1 MIKEEYKN
9 GCRLKEQVKYNID
22 YDDCQILN
30 LTCAN
35 YIYDLVQESSKYETK
50 LEDIKKMLYMIEK
63 LLGHEVQYD
72 IPEYH
77 GDNKKCYF
85 GVVSDNFVINED
97 NIKQLDYVL
106 QDTKEYIKSSNN
118 QYSNVVS
125 FLFTED
131 SKSKRGFYLSTNK
144 DSEINK
150 ENPLIVTL
158 FFTPLYHLTQILD
171 GDKNW
176 EINNSGYT
184 KDVISINNYPF
195 SYLENNNIVNNYRET
210 LDKNIGNTSNRPI
223 RASKGFQYFDTTINK
238 PIFWDGT
245 KWIDATGA
253 TV

>member
-50 LEDIKKMLYMIEK
+50 LEDVKKMLYMIEK

-106 QDTKEYIKSSNN
+106 QDTKEFVKSFSTDYQKILYCYPNEFGDINSIKDQNQFEIKESFQRNAVTIDGILYKDIVKYIDYKDIPTLNMVANLGGVSIEYIKG
-118 QYSNVVS
+118 
-125 FLFTED
+125 
-131 SKSKRGFYLSTNK
+131 K
-144 DSEINK
+144 
-150 ENPLIVTL
+150 P
-158 FFTPLYHLTQILD
+158 
-171 GDKNW
+171 
-176 EINNSGYT
+176 
-184 KDVISINNYPF
+184 VISGDMYVSKMGTTQERPANIIN
-195 SYLENNNIVNNYRET
+195 
-210 LDKNIGNTSNRPI
+210 
-223 RASKGFQYFDTTINK
+223 KGFQYFDTTINK
-238 PIFWDGT
+238 PIFWDGA

>member
-85 GVVSDNFVINED
+85 GVVSDNLPTNSSSTFKYFVYNSQTKKLNYRYGDNLYAINSTIVTE
-97 NIKQLDYVL
+97 
-106 QDTKEYIKSSNN
+106 NN
-118 QYSNVVS
+118 QRPSLSNV
-125 FLFTED
+125 
-131 SKSKRGFYLSTNK
+131 
-144 DSEINK
+144 
-150 ENPLIVTL
+150 
-158 FFTPLYHLTQILD
+158 
-171 GDKNW
+171 DK
-176 EINNSGYT
+176 GT
-184 KDVISINNYPF
+184 M
-195 SYLENNNIVNNYRET
+195 
-210 LDKNIGNTSNRPI
+210 
-223 RASKGFQYFDTTINK
+223 YFDNTLNK